1 MTSKEALKTI
11 KYTNTNHI
19 KYSKIGMPLKLY
31 SVGELRKTEIKTI
44 QKDLEKLKKLE
55 KKNKEL
61 LINKNVAQ
69 KIAIKLKN
77 DNDKFKKVIEIFIK
91 FIDIHKPID
100 FDTFL
105 NFYYNEDDICLVK
118 EVLKN
123 ERS

>member
-55 KKNKEL
+55 KENQEL

-77 DNDKFKKVIEIFIK
+77 ENTKLKKAVVSKKRIQSLRETAN
-91 FIDIHKPID
+91 PIYEVVLHIP
-100 FDTFL
+100 L
-105 NFYYNEDDICLVK
+105 NLLK
-118 EVLKN
+118 EVL
-123 ERS
+123 ESE